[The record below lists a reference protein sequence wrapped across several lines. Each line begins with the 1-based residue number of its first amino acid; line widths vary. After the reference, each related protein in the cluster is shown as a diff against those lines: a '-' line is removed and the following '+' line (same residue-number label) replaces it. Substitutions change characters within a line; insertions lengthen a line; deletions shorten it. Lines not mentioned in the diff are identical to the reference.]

1 VRLREELMKQ
11 RPPWCGVVNTDAA
24 AALADNSLRA
34 VRLRALRRS
43 KAGGGAEQ
51 PEEPLAPAPPPPQ
64 QRRAQS
70 ARASGRRG
78 EGGKGGKGGGRGEE
92 EASGDPL
99 NARGQAWMATVGL
112 DPNRLPVS
120 LSLLE
125 EQVPH
130 LLGAGKSGGQRRVV
144 GLA

>member
-1 VRLREELMKQ
+1 MRQ
-11 RPPWCGVVNTDAA
+11 RQPWCAVVNTNAA
-24 AALADNSLRA
+24 AAARDDDNSLRA

-43 KAGGGAEQ
+43 TAGGGAEE
-51 PEEPLAPAPPPPQ
+51 PDEPLAPEPPPPQ
-64 QRRAQS
+64 PRRAQS
-70 ARASGRRG
+70 ARGSGRRG
-78 EGGKGGKGGGRGEE
+78 EGGSRGEE
-92 EASGDPL
+92 EAAVDPL
-99 NARGQAWMATVGL
+99 NKRGQAWMATVGL

-130 LLGAGKSGGQRRVV
+130 LLGAGKSGGLRKVV